1 MSIALEE
8 KRLGSDVERFDPLI
22 NAGDAAIERLPALK
36 RIFDRMAAEFSRN
49 LASAANAPV
58 GFSVA
63 ALGAPRVMDAQVA
76 ARRMSLA
83 SVYECNE
90 LDARIFLAV
99 DRVFLDALVEILFGA
114 TFAEAD
120 AVEARPV
127 TRIEARMAE
136 HALDQLASALEVAFG
151 ELRSVKLQR
160 AAVQAAVDFSGL
172 GRPGSIA
179 VTCTCLLQA
188 FGRSGEVCVVLPRA
202 ALDPFRA
209 ALSRN
214 PATEGLSLDE
224 AWSKK
229 LHDSVVQAEVKVSA
243 VMDRKGLTLED
254 VARFEVGQVIQ
265 LDASPTSLIKLEC
278 ESRALFWCNFGQK
291 EGFYTVRV
299 EECVNETEE
308 FLQDIIG
315 G

>member
-1 MSIALEE
+1 MS
-8 KRLGSDVERFDPLI
+8 
-22 NAGDAAIERLPALK
+22 
-36 RIFDRMAAEFSRN
+36 
-49 LASAANAPV
+49 
-58 GFSVA
+58 
-63 ALGAPRVMDAQVA
+63 
-76 ARRMSLA
+76 
-83 SVYECNE
+83 
-90 LDARIFLAV
+90 
-99 DRVFLDALVEILFGA
+99 DALRSLESMMRPHAIAIVGA
-114 TFAEAD
+114 SE
-120 AVEARPV
+120 R
-127 TRIEARMAE
+127 
-136 HALDQLASALEVAFG
+136 G
-151 ELRSVKLQR
+151 
-160 AAVQAAVDFSGL
+160 
-172 GRPGSIA
+172 PG
-179 VTCTCLLQA
+179 
-188 FGRSGEVCVVLPRA
+188 
-202 ALDPFRA
+202 A